1 MLSVEE
7 IKRRLKDSNYT
18 AVAKSSNVNYHTLYK
33 FMKGEGDPKHSTVTL
48 LSAYLMSLEGK
59 ENEQKTT

>member
-7 IKRRLKDSNYT
+7 IRRRLKDSNLT
-18 AVAKSSNVNYHTLYK
+18 AVAKSSGVNYHTLYK
-33 FMKGEGDPKHSTVTL
+33 FMVKNIDPRHSTVTQ

-59 ENEQKTT
+59 ENGE